1 MTSPPPGRV
10 EPLFATLRKVGYG
23 QCAHPRLDRSGACAD
38 CGATQAPGST
48 ELTGGS
54 LDFARKDLA

>member
-10 EPLFATLRKVGYG
+10 EPLFATLRKAGYG

-38 CGATQAPGST
+38 CGAALAPGST
-48 ELTGGS
+48 GLIGGS